1 MTKIALLL
9 PHLRCGGVEQ
19 VCIQLAKEFVNKG
32 YSVEF
37 LLLSSS
43 GELLETASSISSVHS
58 LEVSRFREVLLPLS
72 RYISLHQP
80 DVLLAGMWP
89 LTCLAPLSKGISR
102 SRTKVIISEHCTL
115 ENQYKDWGAL
125 TYAGLCLSTTIGY
138 RLADQ
143 CIAVSQGVAQS
154 MSQLAHFPVDRITV
168 IYNPRPTFPE
178 PTEGELENIEQLWNI
193 PRGHR
198 IVTVG
203 TLKEQKN
210 HALLLQA
217 FAQLSFANSRL
228 MLVGLGHIENN
239 LRGCCRMELL
249 PRQELGC
256 PWGCGGYNDQ

>member
-9 PHLRCGGVEQ
+9 PDLRCGGAEQ
-19 VCIQLAKEFVNKG
+19 VCIQLAREFVNKG

-43 GELLETASSISSVHS
+43 GELLETASSITSVHS

-80 DVLLAGMWP
+80 DVLLASMWP

-115 ENQYKDWGAL
+115 ENQHKDWGAL

-168 IYNPRPTFPE
+168 KLTNLGQILSLGCSE
-178 PTEGELENIEQLWNI
+178 
-193 PRGHR
+193 
-198 IVTVG
+198 
-203 TLKEQKN
+203 KE
-210 HALLLQA
+210 
-217 FAQLSFANSRL
+217 FTT
-228 MLVGLGHIENN
+228 
-239 LRGCCRMELL
+239 GCCMAIRRHLKYLAL
-249 PRQELGC
+249 PIPKFHPHDAWLNRLSNILEVKKVIPSVLQLYRRHGENTSNGIASRIKK
-256 PWGCGGYNDQ
+256 GKG